1 MINLLFYPDYDI
13 SSSKWLI
20 IYKCLKRLK
29 KMFYLLAFF
38 SLFRFISNL

>member
-29 KMFYLLAFF
+29 KKSCLLAFF
-38 SLFRFISNL
+38 SLFHFIINL